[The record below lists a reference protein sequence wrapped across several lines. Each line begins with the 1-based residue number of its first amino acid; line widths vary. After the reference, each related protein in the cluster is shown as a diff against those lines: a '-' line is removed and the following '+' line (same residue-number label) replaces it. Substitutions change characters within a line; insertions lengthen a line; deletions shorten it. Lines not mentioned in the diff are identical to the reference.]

1 MTKFWLNYGT
11 SGRKIIVDED
21 DNVLMHTKC
30 PCCPCARCEN
40 ASLPSI
46 DVTFAGFEDGSL
58 GNCAQLNETFTA
70 DCAYAVGRCVWRI
83 DPNVDR
89 YDLLEVKLTLFDNL
103 GSLDTLIEVSLS
115 SDAGQSVTFLKVISG
130 DAQQDCCAWENY
142 AINTSISVTGTDCDV
157 ASGPATCT
165 ITANCCAPP
174 D

>member
-1 MTKFWLNYGT
+1 MTKFWLNFAAGEAVN
-11 SGRKIIVDED
+11 IVVTED
-21 DNVLMHTKC
+21 DEPIMHTKC
-30 PCCPCARCEN
+30 PCCPCGRCEN

-46 DVTFAGFEDGSL
+46 DVTFAGFQDGIL
-58 GNCAQLNETFTA
+58 GGCDQLNETFTA

-157 ASGPATCT
+157 ATATCT